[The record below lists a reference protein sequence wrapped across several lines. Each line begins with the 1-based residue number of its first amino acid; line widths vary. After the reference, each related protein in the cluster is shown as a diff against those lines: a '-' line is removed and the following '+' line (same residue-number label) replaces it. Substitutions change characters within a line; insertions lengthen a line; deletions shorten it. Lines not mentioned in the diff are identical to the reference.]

1 VDLDLTFR
9 NLEPTDA
16 IKLWAAKRFQ
26 KVVKHLR
33 EPASAHLVLTVDRH
47 RHRAE
52 LTVHSGSDVLRAE
65 DESADMYASM
75 DAVMARVAES
85 AHRAKERQSRSWQL

>member
-1 VDLDLTFR
+1 MELDFTFR
-9 NLEPTDA
+9 NLESTEA
-16 IKLWAAKRFQ
+16 IKTWAVKRFQ

-52 LTVHSGSDVLRAE
+52 LTVHSASDVLRAA
-65 DESADMYASM
+65 DESDDMYASM

-85 AHRAKERQSRSWQL
+85 AHRAKERQNRSWQL